1 MAGSPH
7 EQPEIQNLLGIV
19 ERDLKDSRAEGL
31 SNDWRFAIAYN
42 AALQAAVAALTTAG
56 YPASRES
63 HHYRVIQSLELT
75 VVKDAKFIRSFDAF
89 RKKRNVSNYDIDGG
103 ISDREVQEMIAIA
116 ESLREDVEHW
126 IRTNHAR
133 LLGKSLGATIE
144 KRFQSRGGTRSSEE
158 KSSM

>member
-1 MAGSPH
+1 M
-7 EQPEIQNLLGIV
+7 
-19 ERDLKDSRAEGL
+19 
-31 SNDWRFAIAYN
+31 
-42 AALQAAVAALTTAG
+42 AALATAG
-56 YPASRES
+56 YRASRES

-75 VVKDAKFIRSFDAF
+75 VVKDAKFIRSCDAF